1 LGTITATTATSI
13 AAVERFATDAVI
25 QALDARI
32 AGGAALATDWA
43 ELAWHLRQRDT
54 RRALQ
59 AADTAQS
66 AAEADATV
74 DASALAARLDLV
86 RAEASWLRADLAT
99 ADVIAQRALQA
110 FAQAGDEIGMAD
122 AHWLVLNI
130 ATDQGDPVRRQ
141 VALAASLAHAQA
153 AGDASRI
160 ALAET
165 AQHCFECFADPRGS
179 MRWNDVIDRRI
190 REGDAALRALA
201 HHFRSV
207 QAAQLG
213 DHAGA
218 IDHALH
224 TADDALETGQLR
236 RAIMALTNASSILCD
251 LNDLEGAL
259 QYAAQALKIAQRN
272 EGPQAVGTC
281 LCENA
286 ELLLKL
292 GHTQAA
298 AAMIDDALAV
308 MQPLAHSSSHAN
320 ALGVQ
325 GAVLLALSQP
335 AQAGAAFAAMEQV
348 ARAINEPALLVD
360 ALRGRV
366 QALADAGRREEGLA
380 VAAEL
385 LPLVQDDGLA
395 RAQSQMLLARLDDA
409 QALHHLTQ
417 ALQAARQVDGL
428 TMMPELPIALAREH
442 ARRGDHEQAYAFA
455 VEALALHERIRNRRI
470 AQRVIAMEVR
480 HRTDQARA
488 EAARQRAAA
497 QQQAVRADALE
508 ATQQALRA
516 AQAELIARNDE
527 LQQAYRAMQEQSLT
541 DPLTG
546 MRNRRFLLQ
555 QIESDIALCLRRYDE
570 VLEQTRTLRPESA
583 DVCFFMVDVD
593 GFKQVNDRFG
603 HHGGDLVLMQMRDR
617 LGALFR
623 ESDYLIRWGGEEF
636 LVVARETDR
645 AQASLMAERIRR
657 AIEEAPFV
665 LEHGREVALTCSVG
679 FASFPFITRDPRSV
693 TWSQV
698 IEWSD
703 QALNL
708 AKQSGRNGW
717 VGVCAGSAMRA
728 AVRVRS
734 AEELAHAA
742 AQQEIVVDSSLP
754 AARSRFAADADV
766 GAQRKS

>member
-1 LGTITATTATSI
+1 LVTTTATTTATTTT
-13 AAVERFATDAVI
+13 VERFATDAVI

-59 AADTAQS
+59 AADAAQ
-66 AAEADATV
+66 AAAAADPTV
-74 DASALAARLDLV
+74 NASALAARLDLV
-86 RAEASWLRADLAT
+86 RAEASWLQADLAT
-99 ADVIAQRALQA
+99 ADAIAQRALQA
-110 FAQAGDEIGMAD
+110 FAHAGDDIGMAD

-130 ATDQGDPVRRQ
+130 ATDQGNPARRQ
-141 VALAASLAHAQA
+141 AALDASLAHAHA

-160 ALAET
+160 AQAET
-165 AQHCFECFADPRGS
+165 ALHCLACFADPRGS
-179 MRWNDVIDRRI
+179 TRWNDLVDRRI
-190 REGDAALRALA
+190 GEGDAAVRALA

-218 IDHALH
+218 IDHALLA
-224 TADDALETGQLR
+224 ADDALATGQLR
-236 RAIMALTNASSILCD
+236 RAIMALTNVSSILCD

-259 QYAAQALKIAQRN
+259 QYAQQALEIAQRN
-272 EGPQAVGTC
+272 DGPQAVGTC

-292 GHTQAA
+292 GRSQAA
-298 AAMIDDALAV
+298 AAMIDDALTV
-308 MQPLAHSSSHAN
+308 MQPLAHSSSYAN
-320 ALGVQ
+320 ALGVK
-325 GAVLLALSQP
+325 GAVLLALSLP
-335 AQAGAAFAAMEQV
+335 AQAEAVFAAMERV
-348 ARAINEPALLVD
+348 ARAIDEPGLLID

-366 QALADAGRREEGLA
+366 HALADAGRREDGLA

-385 LPLVQDDGLA
+385 LPLVRNDGLA
-395 RAQSQMLLARLDDA
+395 CAQSQMLLARLDDA

-417 ALQAARQVDGL
+417 ALQAAQQVDGL
-428 TMMPELPIALAREH
+428 TMMPELPIALASEH
-442 ARRGDHEQAYAFA
+442 AKHGDHERAYAFA
-455 VEALALHERIRNRRI
+455 VEALALRDHIRNRQI
-470 AQRVIAMEVR
+470 SQRVIAMEVR

-488 EAARQRAAA
+488 EAAHQRAVA

-527 LQQAYRAMQEQSLT
+527 LQQAYRVMQEQSLT

-555 QIESDIALCLRRYDE
+555 QIESDVALCLRRYDE
-570 VLEQTRTLRPESA
+570 ALEQQRALRPESA
-583 DVCFFMVDVD
+583 DLCFFMVDVD

-645 AQASLMAERIRR
+645 AQASALAERIRH
-657 AIEEAPFV
+657 AIEQQPFA
-665 LEHGREVALTCSVG
+665 LEHGREVSRTCSVG

-693 TWSQV
+693 GWSQV
-698 IEWSD
+698 IEWAD
-703 QALNL
+703 QALSL

-728 AVRVRS
+728 GVRVRD
-734 AEELAHAA
+734 AQELARAA
-742 AQQEIVVDSSLP
+742 AQQEIVVDSSLS
-754 AARSRFAADADV
+754 AARSRFEADADV
-766 GAQRKS
+766 GARDS